1 MYTGHS
7 QKKIRTAR
15 RPPLSRRTR
24 PAPGDRHI
32 LEEILSRPWVR
43 PLLGWLSAMDGQGR
57 SRLESWCLNYD
68 NPAITGTERLRYWLP
83 GKLIDYILWRYG
95 IDKER
100 AKRKLLHHVPTL
112 RSLALAARGI
122 ARYGLSKPQRFPAPL
137 MVVWNF
143 TQLCNLKCR
152 HCYQNS
158 SAQRPDGE
166 LTLSEKLRVVDELAS
181 NGVPFLAIAGGE
193 PLTSKDL
200 EPVLAHASRRGLHL
214 TLATNGTL
222 LTPERVQRLIDC
234 GVKYLEVSID
244 SPDPAEHDRFR
255 GVPGAWERAI
265 QGIRNS
271 VAAGMRTGL
280 ATTFTRATVDKFDR
294 IVQLAKDLGCATFSH
309 FNFIPVGRGEQCV
322 QYDLTPE
329 QRELLLEKLV
339 AVLQSGEI
347 NVISTAPQ
355 FGRSCVMH
363 LPGDGIFSIGHAGTG
378 AGRKTMVLARYV
390 GGCGAGRCYCC
401 VEPDGRVTP
410 CVYMPTVV
418 VGDLRRQSLSEIW
431 DCETFRILADR
442 EDRGDHCAVCDLRVF
457 CGGCRARALAYTGDL
472 TAGDPGC
479 RFNRH
484 VWEEVTQAAGTA
496 LPVLQ

>member
-1 MYTGHS
+1 MYTGDS
-7 QKKIRTAR
+7 AEKIRTAR
-15 RPPLSRRTR
+15 RPPAPRGTQ
-24 PAPGDRHI
+24 PAPRDRHVLEDI
-32 LEEILSRPWVR
+32 LKKPWIRPV
-43 PLLGWLSAMDGQGR
+43 LGWLSAMDAEGV
-57 SRLESWCLNYD
+57 SRLERIGLAYD
-68 NPAITGTERLRYWLP
+68 NPAASRLERLKWWLP
-83 GKLIDYILWRYG
+83 ARLIDFVLARRG
-95 IDKER
+95 IDRER
-100 AKRKLLHHVPTL
+100 AKKKLLHHVPTL

-122 ARYGLSKPQRFPAPL
+122 ARYGLSRPQRFPAPL

-143 TQLCNLKCR
+143 TQLCNLRCR
-152 HCYQNS
+152 HCYQS
-158 SAQRPDGE
+158 STAERPAGE
-166 LTLSEKLRVVDELAS
+166 LTLEEKLRVVDELAA
-181 NGVPFLAIAGGE
+181 NGVPFLAVAGGE
-193 PLTSKDL
+193 PLASRDL
-200 EPVLAHASRRGLHL
+200 EPVLAHAARKGIHL
-214 TLATNGTL
+214 TIATNGTL
-222 LTPERVQRLIDC
+222 LTPERVRRLIDC
-234 GVKYLEVSID
+234 GVKYVEVSID

-255 GVPGAWERAI
+255 GVPGAWARAI
-265 QGIRNS
+265 QGIKNS

-280 ATTFTRATVDKFDR
+280 ATTFTRATVAKFDEMVR
-294 IVQLAKDLGCATFSH
+294 LAKDLGCATFSH
-309 FNFIPVGRGEQCV
+309 FNFIPVGRGRDCV
-322 QYDLTPE
+322 EYDLDPE
-329 QRELLLEKLV
+329 QREELLEKLV
-339 AVLQSGEI
+339 AVLQSGEL

-363 LPGDGIFSIGHAGTG
+363 LPEDGIFSIGHAGTG

-418 VGDLRRQSLSEIW
+418 VGNLRRQSLSEIW

-484 VWEEVTQAAGTA
+484 LWDEVSKTADTA
-496 LPVLQ
+496 LPVLN